1 MKKRTTSLFLSFLA
15 MIMMSLTSFAQLS
28 GSYTIDPN
36 GTGTNNYTSFS
47 AATSALSTSGVNGAV
62 TFYVKQGT
70 YTEQVSLGA
79 YTGAS
84 STNTISFESDP
95 TNTTN
100 PDNYIRSNIISYY
113 IKFYVS
119 L

>member
-1 MKKRTTSLFLSFLA
+1 ML
-15 MIMMSLTSFAQLS
+15 SLTSFAQLS

-79 YTGAS
+79 YTG
-84 STNTISFESDP
+84 P
-95 TNTTN
+95 RRQ
-100 PDNYIRSNIISYY
+100 IRSLLKVIRQIRQTQ
-113 IKFYVS
+113 
-119 L
+119 

>member
-62 TFYVKQGT
+62 TFM
-70 YTEQVSLGA
+70 
-79 YTGAS
+79 S
-84 STNTISFESDP
+84 SREHILNRYP
-95 TNTTN
+95 
-100 PDNYIRSNIISYY
+100 
-113 IKFYVS
+113 
-119 L
+119 